1 MKIQDK
7 HVYLLFKRG
16 QAEHIKA
23 LYEHGEIYM
32 STVGFIRNAD
42 DNTERT
48 DKYDSFAFRKYLG
61 KTKLTIAKT
70 AEDLERKGLT
80 IQTEN
85 SFIVYDAELEGNIYC
100 LTGIYSEELSGER
113 NDMVFYT
120 YAFGED
126 LIAIKHPKVF
136 LERVIKELKNLGFK
150 NIIHEKVTYYDNNYS
165 GELGIFKKHERFK
178 GQSEFRIF
186 VPNKDNKPIKLNI
199 GSLKDIASISKI
211 GFLDVHYGDGKIQ
224 NITY

>member
-16 QAEHIKA
+16 ETEHIKA

-32 STVGFIRNAD
+32 STVSFIRNAD

-48 DKYDSFAFRKYLG
+48 DKYDGFAFREYLG

-80 IQTEN
+80 IHTEN
-85 SFIVYDAELEGNIYC
+85 SFIVFDAKLEGNIYC

-113 NDMVFYT
+113 NDMVFDT
-120 YAFGED
+120 HAFGED
-126 LIAIKHPKVF
+126 LIAIKHPKIF
-136 LERVIKELKNLGFK
+136 LKRVLIGLKNLG
-150 NIIHEKVTYYDNNYS
+150 Y
-165 GELGIFKKHERFK
+165 KK
-178 GQSEFRIF
+178 
-186 VPNKDNKPIKLNI
+186 
-199 GSLKDIASISKI
+199 
-211 GFLDVHYGDGKIQ
+211 
-224 NITY
+224 